1 MFLKIRI
8 RAALLQC
15 WAPTR
20 FKNFSHPLSE
30 YIYYEALTA
39 WMPIIKQMKKE
50 GAKIEDIVPEF
61 IGNVLDG
68 ICPDKFYKAAI
79 SDEPYK
85 MKDLVDQNLLLHI
98 DALAGG
104 DDKVKSMMRGTAY
117 SLKYGR

>member
-1 MFLKIRI
+1 
-8 RAALLQC
+8 
-15 WAPTR
+15 
-20 FKNFSHPLSE
+20 
-30 YIYYEALTA
+30 
-39 WMPIIKQMKKE
+39 MPIIKQMKKE